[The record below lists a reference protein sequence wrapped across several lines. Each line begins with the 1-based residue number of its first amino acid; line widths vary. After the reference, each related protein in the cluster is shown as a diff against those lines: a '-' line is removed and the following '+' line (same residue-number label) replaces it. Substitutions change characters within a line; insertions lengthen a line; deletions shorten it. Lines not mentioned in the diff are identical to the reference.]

1 MPRHLYE
8 CPLRWADMDAL
19 GHVNNVTYVDYLQE
33 ARVDALR
40 VHPRITGAEE
50 LAEGV
55 VVVRHEVHYRAPLIF
70 RRAPVLI
77 ELWVTDVRAASFTLD
92 YEVFDE
98 LPEGRRVYLRAR
110 TVLTPYVFAGAHPRR
125 ITAAERAVLTKL
137 ADLSPDPGAQPR
149 PLSPLLQLE
158 EPASE
163 RRHSYRCPVRF
174 SDMDAYRHV
183 NNVKYFEYY
192 QEARIDLLAA
202 LDAGEEPGSG
212 LGLVVARI
220 DVDYRAP
227 MHLREDPYVVDS
239 WVSRVGRSSFVI
251 GAVIRDGGSAL
262 SASEAVMVIFDA
274 RQGRSVPLTTSQ
286 RELLDR
292 SPSAS

>member
-1 MPRHLYE
+1 MPRHRFE

-40 VHPRITGAEE
+40 VHPRISGGEE

-55 VVVRHEVHYRAPLIF
+55 VVVRHEVHYRVPLVF

-77 ELWVTDVRAASFTLD
+77 EVWVTDLRAASFTLD
-92 YEVFDE
+92 YEVYDE
-98 LPEGRRVYLRAR
+98 VPGGRRVYLRAR
-110 TVLTPYVFAGAHPRR
+110 TVLTPYVFAGGHPRR
-125 ITAAERAVLTKL
+125 LTASEREVLRRL
-137 ADLSPDPGAQPR
+137 VDDGAG

-158 EPASE
+158 EPTPGH
-163 RRHSYRCPVRF
+163 RHPYPCPVRF

-202 LDAGEEPGSG
+202 LGAREEPGTG
-212 LGLVVARI
+212 LGLVVARL

-227 MHLREDPYVVDS
+227 MHLREEPYVVDS
-239 WVSRVGRSSFVI
+239 WVSRVGRSSFVLD
-251 GAVIRDGGSAL
+251 GVIRDGDEVV
-262 SASEAVMVIFDA
+262 SASQAVMVTFDA
-274 RQGRSVPLTTSQ
+274 GAGRSVPLTDDQ
-286 RELLDR
+286 RGVLEGT
-292 SPSAS
+292 PQAS

>member
-1 MPRHLYE
+1 
-8 CPLRWADMDAL
+8 MDAL

-40 VHPRITGAEE
+40 VHPRITGGEE

-55 VVVRHEVHYRAPLIF
+55 VVVRHEVHYRAPLVF

-77 ELWVTDVRAASFTLD
+77 DVWVTDLRAASFTLD
-92 YEVFDE
+92 YEVYDE
-98 LPEGRRVYLRAR
+98 LPQGRRVYLRAR
-110 TVLTPYVFAGAHPRR
+110 TVLTPYVFAGGHPRR
-125 ITAAERAVLTKL
+125 ITGAERAVLTKL
-137 ADLSPDPGAQPR
+137 ADPDPNPDRDSGVGR
-149 PLSPLLQLE
+149 GPLSPLLQLE
-158 EPASE
+158 EPAPD
-163 RRHSYRCPVRF
+163 RRHPYRCPVRF

-202 LDAGEEPGSG
+202 LGAPEELGSG
-212 LGLVVARI
+212 LGLVVARL

-251 GAVIRDGGSAL
+251 GGAIRDGGSVL
-262 SASEAVMVIFDA
+262 SASSAVMVTFDA
-274 RQGRSVPLTTSQ
+274 RRGRSMPLTAGQ
-286 RELLDR
+286 RDLLAR
-292 SPSAS
+292 SPSVS